1 MSFRREELLRI
12 GGLDTRFSGSAYRE
26 DTDVSIRIGSRR
38 GRIILR
44 PSASLTHHEVPFGAC
59 HVADVVGETRDISW
73 EVNNFLFY
81 LKNLPRHRLLPIAFV
96 HVLSAIKHGNGPR
109 GVLK

>member
-96 HVLSAIKHGNGPR
+96 QSCPPSNTVMGPV
-109 GVLK
+109 GF